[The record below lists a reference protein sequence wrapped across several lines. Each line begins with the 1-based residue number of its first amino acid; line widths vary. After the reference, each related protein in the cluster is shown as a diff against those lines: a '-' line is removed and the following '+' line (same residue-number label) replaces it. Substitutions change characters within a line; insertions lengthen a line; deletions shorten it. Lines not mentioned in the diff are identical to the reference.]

1 MDVPSKHHSE
11 TILVVDDEPSV
22 RTLIE
27 KILTIRGYAVLA
39 AADAEEAVRL
49 NSEHEVDAVVTD
61 VMLPSMKGPEL
72 VEQLRRHRPELRAL
86 FISGFTSDAL
96 LDGGVSPGDVAFVQK
111 PFTGEAL
118 TSRLRELLDVSTPP
132 TAGPPPALERGT

>member
-1 MDVPSKHHSE
+1 MTTPTEHRTE

-22 RTLIE
+22 RNLIE
-27 KILTIRGYAVLA
+27 KILTMRGFAVLA
-39 AADAEEAVRL
+39 ASDAEEALRL
-49 NSEHEVDAVVTD
+49 NSEHEVDAVVID

-72 VEQLRRHRPELRAL
+72 VERLRLHRPRLRAL

-96 LDGGVSPGDVAFVQK
+96 LDGGLSPEDVAFVQK

-118 TSRLRELLDVSTPP
+118 SSRLRELLD
-132 TAGPPPALERGT
+132 G

>member
-1 MDVPSKHHSE
+1 MNTSSEHRSE
-11 TILVVDDEPSV
+11 TILVVDDAPSV
-22 RTLIE
+22 RTLVE
-27 KILTIRGYAVLA
+27 KILTMRGYAVLA
-39 AADAEEAVRL
+39 ASDAEEALRL
-49 NSEHEVDAVVTD
+49 NSQHEVDAVVTD

-96 LDGGVSPGDVAFVQK
+96 LDGGLNAEDVAFVQK

-132 TAGPPPALERGT
+132 TAGPPPA

>member
-1 MDVPSKHHSE
+1 MNISSEHRSE

-27 KILTIRGYAVLA
+27 KILTMRGYAVLA
-39 AADAEEAVRL
+39 ASDAEEAVRL
-49 NSEHEVDAVVTD
+49 NREHEVDAVVTD

-72 VEQLRRHRPELRAL
+72 VEKLRLHRPRLRAL
-86 FISGFTSDAL
+86 FISGFTSEAL
-96 LDGGVSPGDVAFVQK
+96 VEGGLSPEDIAFVQK

-118 TSRLRELLDVSTPP
+118 SSRLRELLD
-132 TAGPPPALERGT
+132 G

>member
-1 MDVPSKHHSE
+1 MNMSSEHQSE

-27 KILTIRGYAVLA
+27 KILTMRGYAVLA
-39 AADAEEAVRL
+39 ASDAEEALRL
-49 NSEHEVDAVVTD
+49 NREHEVDAVVTD

-72 VEQLRRHRPELRAL
+72 VEKLRLHQPQLRAL

-96 LDGGVSPGDVAFVQK
+96 LDGGLSPEDVAFVQK

-118 TSRLRELLDVSTPP
+118 SSRLRELLD
-132 TAGPPPALERGT
+132 A

>member
-1 MDVPSKHHSE
+1 MPIQSEHPTE

-27 KILTIRGYAVLA
+27 KILTLRGYAVVA
-39 AADAEEAVRL
+39 ASEAEEALRL
-49 NSEHEVDAVVTD
+49 NREREVDAVVTD

-72 VEQLRRHRPELRAL
+72 VEKLRQHRPELRAL
-86 FISGFTSDAL
+86 FISGFTRDAL
-96 LDGGVSPGDVAFVQK
+96 QDRGVGPADAAFVQK

-118 TSRLRELLDVSTPP
+118 SSRLRELLD
-132 TAGPPPALERGT
+132 G

>member
-1 MDVPSKHHSE
+1 MSVPPEQPSE

-27 KILTIRGYAVLA
+27 RILTMRGYTVLA
-39 AADAEEAVRL
+39 ASGPEEALAL
-49 NSEHEVDAVVTD
+49 NREHDVDAAITD

-72 VEQLRRHRPELRAL
+72 VEQLRRHRPHLRAL

-96 LDGGVSPGDVAFVQK
+96 RDGGINPAEVAFVQK

-118 TSRLRELLDVSTPP
+118 TSRLRELLD
-132 TAGPPPALERGT
+132 G

>member
-1 MDVPSKHHSE
+1 MSTPPEHPYE

-27 KILTIRGYAVLA
+27 RILTMRGYTVLA
-39 AADAEEAVRL
+39 AAGPEEALAL
-49 NSEHEVDAVVTD
+49 NREHEVDAVITD
-61 VMLPSMKGPEL
+61 VMLPWMKGPEL
-72 VEQLRRHRPELRAL
+72 VGQLRRHRPQLHAL

-96 LDGGVSPGDVAFVQK
+96 EEGGVSPGDAAFVQK

-118 TSRLRELLDVSTPP
+118 TSRLRELLD
-132 TAGPPPALERGT
+132 G

>member
-1 MDVPSKHHSE
+1 MNTASEHPTE

-27 KILTIRGYAVLA
+27 KILTMRGYAVLA
-39 AADAEEAVRL
+39 ASDAEEGLRL

-72 VEQLRRHRPELRAL
+72 VEQLQRHRPQLRAL

-96 LDGGVSPGDVAFVQK
+96 LDGGLSLDGVAFVQK

-118 TSRLRELLDVSTPP
+118 TSRLRELLD
-132 TAGPPPALERGT
+132 G